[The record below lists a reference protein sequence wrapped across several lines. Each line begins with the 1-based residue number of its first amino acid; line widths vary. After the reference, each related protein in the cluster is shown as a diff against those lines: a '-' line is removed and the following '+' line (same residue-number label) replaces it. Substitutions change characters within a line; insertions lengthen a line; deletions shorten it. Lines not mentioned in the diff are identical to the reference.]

1 MSSSDP
7 KRPLGEHYN
16 RVCKRFGDLTARDWV
31 SIGVKSGLTK
41 SVLKAQGT
49 KENLIKYI
57 YAEKQSWLEARDLE
71 KDYIWFHNFDE
82 KRSDDII
89 TIQTVTFDKPANAD
103 QYKHQPAQARF
114 FLSPE
119 RIREIFTAENDSIDM
134 DSINDVDFDEN
145 VSHSG
150 SSRNGAS
157 TPYSGSNAVTFR
169 TKLKYE
175 PDTEISRFLSCV
187 ESYAKANNIQTDEG
201 KISITITCLN
211 QTDEGALAVNIL
223 SEHDQSTW
231 DLFKAKLISVLGHS
245 PDYYKAQFQSFQRGS
260 MRLGLALSTLT
271 ESFKRGWAIRRALT
285 TIESDM
291 VKERFINSLEGP
303 LRVMLKAEATKLS
316 LDTILSRASELE
328 NCFANDQPSVTNSIS
343 EKSPS
348 STPDILTILSQN
360 HKEMMQLQNQFL
372 KAFSEIKNDSRKS
385 KSSTQNISKLKPL
398 NDLCSFYAKGS
409 ECKRENCR
417 YRHEGPISESQK
429 ELVKNFK

>member
-1 MSSSDP
+1 MSSTP
-7 KRPLGEHYN
+7 KRPLGEHYG
-16 RVCKRFGDLTARDWV
+16 RVCKRFGDLTARDWL
-31 SIGVKSGLTK
+31 SIGIKSGLTK
-41 SVLKAQGT
+41 PVLKAQGT
-49 KENLIKYI
+49 KENLIKFI
-57 YAEKQSWLEARDLE
+57 YSEKKTWLEAYDLE
-71 KDYIWFHNFDE
+71 KDFIWFHNYDE
-82 KRSDDII
+82 KRGNDIVCM
-89 TIQTVTFDKPANAD
+89 QTVTFDRPANAEE
-103 QYKHQPAQARF
+103 YKHQPAQARF

-119 RIREIFTAENDSIDM
+119 RIREIFTAENDSVDM
-134 DSINDVDFDEN
+134 DSLNDVTFDEN
-145 VSHSG
+145 VSESG

-157 TPYSGSNAVTFR
+157 TPKSGSNAVTFR

-175 PDTEISRFLSCV
+175 ADTEISRFLNCV
-187 ESYAKANNIQTDEG
+187 ESYAKANNIQNDEG

-223 SEHDQSTW
+223 SDYDQSTW

-271 ESFKRGWAIRRALT
+271 ESFKRGWVIRRALT

-303 LRVMLKAEATKLS
+303 LRVMLKAEAPKLS

-328 NCFANDQPSVTNSIS
+328 NCFATDQLSVTNSIS
-343 EKSPS
+343 DKSPS
-348 STPDILTILSQN
+348 STPDILSILSQN

-372 KAFSEIKNDSRKS
+372 KAFSGMKSDSRKPRG
-385 KSSTQNISKLKPL
+385 TMLKPL
-398 NDLCSFYAKGS
+398 NGLCSFYAKGS

-417 YRHEGPISESQK
+417 YRHEGPVSESQK
-429 ELVKNFK
+429 DLVKNFK